1 MSVAISPAI
10 AADRGALDARR
21 RFDVGLE
28 LLKVRAIEYLTHD
41 SWTFKTAAGIAGYA
55 AAVGLG
61 LSGRPSKQIELL
73 CRLHRSNFF
82 GPTNA
87 LAMMQLRR
95 AADGDPV
102 YSPILSDHIRNFPRS
117 AGTANFIDRPQLLI
131 GLPTIV
137 LKSPRGRDKGV
148 LVAHYNH
155 IFPLLAR
162 SLDLERVAERY
173 HIVLEPSWRGYAELD
188 ILSYARYKFPVFV
201 QSVEPRDSAVLTGLG
216 SQLIPVPTSANSWVD
231 HRVWRPLPVEKEYD
245 VAMVAVW
252 SSYKRHAPFFA
263 ALSRLRRSGHRLR
276 VLLLGGNREWTRERI
291 LDQAR
296 YYGVG
301 DQVHIPDGLPYD
313 EVNATINKAKV
324 HVLWSR
330 TEGVNRAIIECMF
343 AGLPSIVREGFNYG
357 HRYPYVN
364 SETGAFASERTLPST
379 LLEMVE
385 RSGDMRPRDWAMAHI
400 SPQRSTQLLAET
412 IGNWSAAHGESW
424 TPDLAVKVTRLNLL
438 KYWDDNDKA
447 AFEPDYEFLRDC
459 IRTP

>member
-1 MSVAISPAI
+1 VA
-10 AADRGALDARR
+10 G
-21 RFDVGLE
+21 E
-28 LLKVRAIEYLTHD
+28 LLKLRTIEYITHD
-41 SWTFKTAAGIAGYA
+41 SWVFKTAAGIAGYTA
-55 AAVGLG
+55 AIGLG
-61 LSGRPSKQIELL
+61 LAGRSSKQIDLL

-82 GPTNA
+82 APANA
-87 LAMMQLRR
+87 LAMKHLRR
-95 AADGDPV
+95 AADGDAV
-102 YSPILSDHIRNFPRS
+102 LSPILADHIRNFPRS
-117 AGTANFIDRPQLLI
+117 AGTANFIDRPHLLI

-137 LKSPRGRDKGV
+137 LKSPRGREKGV

-173 HIVLEPSWRGYAELD
+173 HLVLEPSWRGYAELD
-188 ILSYARYKFPVFV
+188 ILSYARYRFPVFV

-216 SQLIPVPTSANSWVD
+216 AQLIPVPLSANSWVD
-231 HRVWRPLPVEKEYD
+231 HRVWKPLPVEKEFD

-263 ALSRLRRSGHRLR
+263 ALSRLRRNGHRLR

-296 YYGVG
+296 HYGVA

-313 EVNATINKAKV
+313 EVNGTINKAKV

-357 HRYPYVN
+357 HRYPYIN
-364 SETGAFASERTLPST
+364 PHTGAFADERSLPRTL
-379 LLEMVE
+379 LDLVE
-385 RSGDMRPRDWAMAHI
+385 RSAEMQPREWAMANM
-400 SPQRSTQLLAET
+400 SPQRSTQVLSEA
-412 IGNWSAAHGESW
+412 IGSWSAAHGVPWSPE
-424 TPDLAVKVTRLNLL
+424 LAVKVTRLNLL
-438 KYWDDNDKA
+438 KYWDDSEKA
-447 AFEPDYEFLRDC
+447 AFEDDYQFLRDC
-459 IRTP
+459 LRDQRAT